1 MSKSVSGNILKAR
14 RPWLAALCLLSF
26 LLLSLTPQNDQ
37 PLKRIELS
45 GYAQGTTWHAV
56 YYAADTLVSKSE
68 VDSIL
73 LVIDSA
79 LSIYKPYSRI
89 SAFNDSRKGIKI
101 DEHFRKV
108 IASSLETYRETN
120 GLFDITV
127 LPLVEAWGF
136 GAKTMEQPPDSASV
150 RQLMDCIGSDRLK
163 LKKNKLKKS
172 RRCIR
177 IDVNGIAQGYSVDVV
192 AAFLEKKGIRDYLVE
207 IGGEL
212 RVQGKKQP
220 ENQSFRIGIEA
231 PPDSGFPDEQ
241 PLEKVLVV
249 DSGAVTTSG
258 NYRKYHESNG
268 KKISHLIDP
277 RTGYSVQNELISVTV
292 YAKDAMT
299 ADAYDNA
306 LMLMGLDKALSFVE
320 SREDM
325 AAFFIYR
332 LPDGN
337 VADTAS
343 SGFYRLIQP

>member
-14 RPWLAALCLLSF
+14 RPWLAALCLSSL
-26 LLLSLTPQNDQ
+26 LLLSLARPADR
-37 PLKRIELS
+37 PPRRIELS

-56 YYAADTLVSKSE
+56 YYAADMLVSKNE
-68 VDSIL
+68 IDSIL
-73 LVIDSA
+73 LVIDSS

-89 SAFNDSRKGIKI
+89 SAFNNSRRGIRI
-101 DEHFRKV
+101 DDHFRKV
-108 IASSLETYRETN
+108 MEKSLDTYRQTN

-136 GAKTMEQPPDSASV
+136 GAKNREQPPDSATV
-150 RQLMDCIGSDRLK
+150 RRLLGCIGSDGLR

-192 AAFLEKKGIRDYLVE
+192 AAFFEKKGIIDYLVE

-292 YAKDAMT
+292 YARDAIT

-343 SGFYRLIQP
+343 SRFYRLIQP